1 MESRL
6 KLLRKELKM
15 SQEDFAKKVKLSKN
29 YISLVE
35 TGNRTLA
42 DRTVSD
48 ICRIFN
54 VNESWLRNGCGNM
67 FVESPKDE
75 QLSEM
80 MSDIFSVDENNFKKR
95 LISALLKLDEPGW
108 ENLEKLI
115 DSISNK

>member
-54 VNESWLRNGCGNM
+54 VNESWLRNGYGNM
-67 FVESPKDE
+67 FVESSKDE

-80 MSDIFSVDENNFKKR
+80 MADIFSVDESNFKKR